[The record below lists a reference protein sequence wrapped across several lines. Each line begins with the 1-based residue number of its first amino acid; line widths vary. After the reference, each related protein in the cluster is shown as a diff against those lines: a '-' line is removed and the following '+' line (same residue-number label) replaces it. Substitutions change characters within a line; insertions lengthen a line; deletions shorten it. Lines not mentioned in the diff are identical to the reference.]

1 MKTEAFETQLE
12 AYHQVQSDGTAAKA
26 RGKVYEI
33 IKRAGATGISDAEVA
48 RKLNTDG
55 VVAVRGAGPRRH
67 ELYMAGK
74 VLAARDDQGKVK
86 KAIDP
91 VSGKRVTL
99 WVASEEVGNPTI
111 PDPLPNNNS
120 ELDQLKLF

>member
-26 RGKVYEI
+26 REKVYEI
-33 IKRAGATGISDAEVA
+33 IRRAGVTGISDAEIA

-55 VVAVRGAGPRRH
+55 VIAVRGCGPRRH
-67 ELYMAGK
+67 ELYTAGK
-74 VLAARDDQGKVK
+74 VVAARDEKGQVR
-86 KAIDP
+86 KALDP
-91 VSGKRVTL
+91 VSNKRVTL
-99 WVASEEVGNPTI
+99 WVVSESSGPVCET
-111 PDPLPNNNS
+111 LPANNK